1 MKCENVQELISSFI
15 DGEILENIDIAFS
28 HTFECKECQEFLKI
42 TLKFKSEAKKNEVI
56 LQTEKRPE
64 ITGLKKRSITDK
76 IKSKFK
82 VEIPIPAPL
91 LSAVIF
97 MLFLLSFLL
106 AVFVYDR
113 AIEMTKI
120 ETQAYR
126 EKTRMVIVYG
136 IPQITVYPEQNNI
149 KQK

>member
-1 MKCENVQELISSFI
+1 
-15 DGEILENIDIAFS
+15 
-28 HTFECKECQEFLKI
+28 LKI
-42 TLKFKSEAKKNEVI
+42 TLKFKSEAKKDEVI

-64 ITGLKKRSITDK
+64 ITGLKKSSITDK

-126 EKTRMVIVYG
+126 EKIRMVIVYG
-136 IPQITVYPEQNNI
+136 IPQITVYPEQN
-149 KQK
+149 KHQTKMRCRPC